1 MAQFL
6 WAWEPFDSMKARH
19 LKKMEDY
26 PNTPTRKGEPF
37 GGIDLLADRS

>member
-19 LKKMEDY
+19 LKLMEKY
-26 PNTPTRKGEPF
+26 PNTPTKRGEPF
-37 GGIDLLADRS
+37 GGMDLLTKS